1 MTIHIH
7 PFKSKNVIR
16 IFSSHGSDTP
26 APVHARG
33 QDSGHRKSC
42 PLKLSNAQ
50 DQATRIQIGTAS
62 KALLGVSY
70 LSFSE
75 EMPLLIDI
83 RLKDNANAI
92 AAACKEDLGKGNYE
106 ANLTELDFCTNTI
119 IYDCNNLEK
128 WAKDE
133 SAPDIPLANQLL
145 WPKVRKDPMGT
156 VLIIGFV
163 R

>member
-1 MTIHIH
+1 
-7 PFKSKNVIR
+7 
-16 IFSSHGSDTP
+16 
-26 APVHARG
+26 
-33 QDSGHRKSC
+33 
-42 PLKLSNAQ
+42 
-50 DQATRIQIGTAS
+50 
-62 KALLGVSY
+62 
-70 LSFSE
+70 
-75 EMPLLIDI
+75 MPLLIGI
-83 RLKDNANAI
+83 RLKDSANAI